1 MPPRHPARIPALVL
15 ALALASISHACSDA
29 SAPSGLLEEQGAA
42 LGIDFVHRS
51 GAEGEYWVPEMMGGG
66 VAMLDFDN
74 DDDLDLFFVQGGS
87 FHDDA
92 EPWRDAL
99 YRNELTA
106 DGTGLRF
113 TRVEGAQPPAGA
125 YGMGV
130 ATGDYDG
137 DGWMDLYITRYGSN
151 QLLRNRG
158 DGSFVDVTAEAGVD
172 DPRWSVA
179 ASFFDYDAD
188 GDLDLYVGNF
198 LDFRLDGHAPCVAAA
213 GWPDYCGPLAY
224 RAVADRLFRN
234 RGDGTFEDV
243 SMASGVGRA
252 ETNSLGVVARDFD
265 ADGDL
270 DLYVANDSQA
280 NTLWINRGDGTFE
293 DRAVLA
299 GCAVNQAGDAE
310 ASMGIGTGDYDNDGD
325 TDLFLAHLDGESNTL
340 YELEGDGF
348 CRDATGALG
357 LATPSLK
364 ATAFGTAMVDLDLDG
379 RLDIVLANGA
389 INVIEE
395 QLRAGSSMPLAQA
408 DQVFMN
414 RGDAGFEEPA
424 ALPAALSGAHTSRG
438 LAVGDLDNDGR
449 PDLVI
454 TRVGGAPAVLLNR
467 RDTDQHWLG
476 LDIRRGEDSM
486 APHALGATVTIQ
498 HASGARRATVATDGS
513 YISAHDPRILLGL
526 GRDATS
532 VTLEARL
539 PDGLSGTWT
548 DLDVDRYHRLHLAP
562 LASTRPDAVPAG
574 DD

>member
-1 MPPRHPARIPALVL
+1 MMRPAL
-15 ALALASISHACSDA
+15 I
-29 SAPSGLLEEQGAA
+29 GAA
-42 LGIDFVHRS
+42 VVLMTGCSNERPSSTLLSDETVTLGVDFVHRS
-51 GAEGEYWVPEMMGGG
+51 GAEGKYWVPEMMGGG
-66 VAMLDFDN
+66 VALLDYDN

-87 FHDDA
+87 FSADA
-92 EPWRDAL
+92 APWRDAL

-113 TRVEGAQPPAGA
+113 TRVDAAAVLPPASA

-130 ATGDYDG
+130 ATGDYDA
-137 DGWMDLYITRYGSN
+137 DGWTDLYVTRFGSN

-158 DGSFVDVTAEAGVD
+158 DGTFVDVTATAGVD

-198 LDFRLDGHAPCVAAA
+198 LDFRLDNHTPCVAAA

-243 SMASGVGRA
+243 SMASGVGRV

-265 ADGDL
+265 IDGDL
-270 DLYVANDSQA
+270 DLYIANDSQA

-340 YELEGDGF
+340 YQLEARGF
-348 CRDATGALG
+348 CRDATGILG

-364 ATAFGTAMVDLDLDG
+364 ATAFGTVMLDLDLDG
-379 RLDIVLANGA
+379 WLDIVAANGA

-395 QLRAGSSMPLAQA
+395 QLRAGSPMPLAQP
-408 DQVFMN
+408 DQVFLN
-414 RGDAGFEEPA
+414 RNGSGFEELTS
-424 ALPAALSGAHTSRG
+424 LPRGLGDEHTSRG

-454 TRVGGAPAVLLNR
+454 TRVGAAPSVLLNSTPATR
-467 RDTDQHWLG
+467 HWLG
-476 LDIRRGEDSM
+476 LDIRRGDGGS
-486 APHALGATVTIQ
+486 APAAIGATVTVR
-498 HASGARRATVATDGS
+498 SATGTRLAAVSTDGS
-513 YISAHDPRILLGL
+513 YVSAHDPRILLGL
-526 GRDATS
+526 GTDATPVS
-532 VTLEARL
+532 VEARL
-539 PDGLSGTWT
+539 PGAASTTWT
-548 DLDVDRYHRLHLAP
+548 GLDADRYHRLHLPAT
-562 LASTRPDAVPAG
+562 ADAGHDAVRSR